1 MLRAWHEGRKS
12 DEPTTTQNEAAAGP
26 QGEGTRVSVHRW
38 VGADLELSIHAQP
51 AARTTEVQGL
61 HGDAIK
67 IRISARA
74 VDGAAN
80 DALLEFVASALQ
92 VPRSRCVLLSGR
104 TSRHKR
110 VRIEAPD
117 RALAESVLSGW
128 LQTSS

>member
-1 MLRAWHEGRKS
+1 MS
-12 DEPTTTQNEAAAGP
+12 FY
-26 QGEGTRVSVHRW
+26 RW

-51 AARTTEVQGL
+51 RARRTEIQGV

-67 IRISARA
+67 IRISARP
-74 VDGAAN
+74 VEGAAN
-80 DALLEFVASALQ
+80 EALLEFLASALQ
-92 VPRSRCVLLSGR
+92 VPRRRCVLISGE

-117 RALAESVLSGW
+117 RAHAEGLLSAW

>member
-1 MLRAWHEGRKS
+1 V
-12 DEPTTTQNEAAAGP
+12 TF
-26 QGEGTRVSVHRW
+26 HRW

-51 AARTTEVQGL
+51 GARRTEVQGL

-74 VDGAAN
+74 VEGAAN
-80 DALLEFVASALQ
+80 EALLEFVASALQ
-92 VPRSRCVLLSGR
+92 VPRRRCVLVSGQ

-110 VRIEAPD
+110 VRVEAPD
-117 RALAESVLSGW
+117 RAHAEGVLSGW